1 LVLSK
6 PNIIK
11 EIHSSFLEVGCQV
24 IETDTFGANKVVS
37 QDYNLAEKT
46 YQINK
51 RAAEIA
57 KEVANDF
64 SSSNF
69 PRFVSGSV
77 GPGNKLPTL
86 EQIDFDTLT
95 KSYQIQIEGL
105 IDGNV
110 DMIQIETAQDLLQ
123 IKAALFATFKVFQ
136 KKKLKIPIIVQ
147 VTMAENGKML
157 VGSDMLTALTV
168 LEPYDI
174 DVIGLNCGT
183 GPKSMKEHV
192 RILSHYSPKY
202 ISVIPNA
209 GLPENINGKIV
220 YKLSSEEFSDTLAHY
235 VKDFGVNIVGGCCGT
250 TPNHLKALVDA
261 VKDISPL
268 KRSPQ
273 LEPSATSLYD
283 IQNFSVSPKPL
294 IIGER
299 TNANGSKRFREF
311 LKNEDWDKMVEIAL
325 DQQREGAHLLDVSTA
340 YVGRDEKT
348 DMSRLIFRLN
358 KEIEIP
364 LMIDT
369 IDVSVMEEALK
380 RISGKAI
387 INSVNF
393 EDGVDKVK
401 TVISLCKDFGA
412 ALVCLA
418 IDEDGMAFSV
428 EKKIEIARR
437 FYNLA
442 INCGMNPS
450 NLFFDT
456 LTFSLGTRD
465 EQYFNAAKNSLAAIH
480 RIKIGIPEMFTIL
493 GISNVSYG
501 LNTGLRKV
509 LNSVFFHYAIESG
522 LDAAILHAGNII
534 SLHEISQNERKL
546 CNELIFNNRKPD
558 YDPLKGLIELFT
570 EKWGKEKKKREI
582 RTLCIEEL
590 LPNQIING
598 TKYNLEKTLDEALKK
613 YKPIEIINHFLLKG
627 MEKVGKLFD
636 SGEMQLPFVLKS
648 SEVMKTAVGYLEKYM
663 PKIEMKYKGSIIL
676 ATVKG
681 DVHDIGKNLAGV
693 ILSNNGIKVIDLG
706 VKQTA
711 DNIIQAIRKFN
722 PDCVGLSGL
731 LVKSTMI
738 MKEDLEIFNEE
749 NISIPVI
756 CGGAALFKQYVKTQL
771 NTLYKGDVYYA
782 ADAFDGLRIMQNL
795 IKEKGLS
802 KLRQKLNTSISNA
815 KEVREKVPEEKIRVY
830 SRPFAVSKSTLTQAT
845 IPSPPF
851 WGTKIIKN
859 IPLSRIFPYINK
871 KSLYFKQ
878 WQLKMKPDNQETCIW
893 EFSLPRWIQIPKS
906 KFLGQNVIQRG
917 DSILKKMKSQAIAE
931 SIIQPKVVYGYFP
944 CLATEDSLIIFY
956 PKSDKVRLEF
966 YFPRQKN
973 EPYLSITDYFQPKAD
988 EPLAHRKYGSQEKDV
1003 VAIMLVTIGK
1013 EASEKSKEL
1022 LENDSYE
1029 NYLYWHGFSVVMAE
1043 ALAEYWHKEIRK
1055 ELQIDKA
1062 DSREIVRQ
1070 LPVRRPDNPRFN
1082 RGGMEGGADRK
1093 EYQGARYSLGY
1104 PSCPDIEQ
1112 QRKIFMLLKPER
1124 IGVTLSET
1132 FQLIPEQ
1139 SISAFIVHHPQAR
1152 YFSV

>member
-1 LVLSK
+1 MNKFLSLLKDKIVVFDGAMGTSIQSLNLSPDEFWGKDGCNEILVLSK
-6 PNIIK
+6 PNVIK

-24 IETDTFGANKVVS
+24 IETDTFGANKVVL

-46 YQINK
+46 YLINK
-51 RAAEIA
+51 IAAQIA

-64 SSSNF
+64 STSDF

-86 EQIDFDTLT
+86 GQIDFDTLA

-110 DMIQIETAQDLLQ
+110 DIIQIETAQDLLQ
-123 IKAALFATFKVFQ
+123 VKAALFATFKIFQ
-136 KKKLKIPIIVQ
+136 KKKKRIPIIVQ
-147 VTMAENGKML
+147 VTMEKNGKTL
-157 VGSDMLTALTV
+157 LGTDMLTALTV

-183 GPKSMKEHV
+183 GPKSMNEHI
-192 RILSHYSPKY
+192 RILFHYSPKY

-220 YKLSSEEFSDTLAHY
+220 YNLPPEEFSNTLACY
-235 VKDFGVNIVGGCCGT
+235 VKNFGVNIVGGCCGT
-250 TPNHLKALVDA
+250 TPKHLKALVDA
-261 VKDISPL
+261 VQDISPI

-273 LEPSATSLYD
+273 IEPSVASLYD

-311 LKNEDWDKMVEIAL
+311 LKNEDWDRMVEMAL

-340 YVGRDEKT
+340 YAGRKEKE
-348 DMSRLIFRLN
+348 DMYKFIFRLN

-369 IDVSVMEEALK
+369 IDVTVMQEALK
-380 RISGKAI
+380 RISGKAA

-393 EDGVDKVK
+393 EDGEEKVK
-401 TVISLCKDFGA
+401 RVISLCKYFGA

-428 EKKIEIARR
+428 ERKIEIAKR
-437 FYNLA
+437 FYELA

-456 LTFSLGTRD
+456 LTFSLGTGDR
-465 EQYFNAAKNSLAAIH
+465 QYFNAAKNSLAAIH
-480 RIKIGIPEMFTIL
+480 QIKNEFPMMFTIL

-501 LNTGLRKV
+501 LNAKLRKV
-509 LNSVFFHYAIESG
+509 LNSVFLHYAIESG
-522 LDAAILHAGNII
+522 LDAAILHAGKII
-534 SLHEISQNERKL
+534 PLHEISQRERAL
-546 CNELIFNNRKPD
+546 CKDLIFNNRTFD
-558 YDPLKGLIELFT
+558 YEPLRELIELSLR
-570 EKWGKEKKKREI
+570 KKEKKARAI
-582 RTLCIEEL
+582 SYLSLEESL
-590 LPNQIING
+590 QYHIIDG
-598 TKYNLEKTLDEALKK
+598 TKYNLEKTLNKALNK
-613 YKPIEIINHFLLKG
+613 YKPFEIINHFLLAG

-648 SEVMKTAVGYLEKYM
+648 AEVMKTAVNYLEKYM
-663 PKIEMKYKGSIIL
+663 PKAEMKYKGSIIL

-681 DVHDIGKNLAGV
+681 DVHDIGKNLAGI

-749 NISIPVI
+749 SISIPVI
-756 CGGAALFKQYVKTQL
+756 CGGAALSKEYVKTQL
-771 NTLYKGDVYYA
+771 NTLYKSGVYYA

-795 IKEKGLS
+795 IKEKQSES
-802 KLRQKLNTSISNA
+802 KQKLHISLNKRGRYIKEKTFQDSAAKSIISQ
-815 KEVREKVPEEKIRVY
+815 VH
-830 SRPFAVSKSTLTQAT
+830 
-845 IPSPPF
+845 IPTRPF
-851 WGTKIIKN
+851 WGTKIVEN
-859 IPLSRIFPYINK
+859 ISLSQIFPYINK

-878 WQLKMKPDNQETCIW
+878 WQFKIKPDEVKTSIW
-893 EFSLPRWIQIPKS
+893 E
-906 KFLGQNVIQRG
+906 LGE
-917 DSILKKMKSQAIAE
+917 SILKKLKGQAINE
-931 SIIQPKVVYGYFP
+931 STIKPKVVYGYFP
-944 CLATEDSLIIFY
+944 CQATENTLVIFD
-956 PKSDKVRLEF
+956 PELNKEILKF
-966 YFPRQKN
+966 HFPRQKN
-973 EPYLSITDYFQPKAD
+973 EPYLSITDYF
-988 EPLAHRKYGSQEKDV
+988 RKYGSQEKDV
-1003 VAIMLVTIGK
+1003 VATMLVTIGK

-1022 LENDSYE
+1022 LENNSYE
-1029 NYLYWHGFSVVMAE
+1029 NYLYWHGFSVVVAE

-1062 DSREIVRQ
+1062 DSREI
-1070 LPVRRPDNPRFN
+1070 
-1082 RGGMEGGADRK
+1082 EGLFRK
-1093 EYQGARYSLGY
+1093 EYQGARYSFGY

-1139 SISAFIVHHPQAR
+1139 SISAAIVHHPQAK
-1152 YFSV
+1152 YFSI

>member
-1 LVLSK
+1 MNKFLSLLKDKIVVFDGAMGTSIQTMNLCPDDFWGKEGCNEILVLSR

-24 IETDTFGANKVVS
+24 IETNTFGANKVVL
-37 QDYNLAEKT
+37 QDYNFAEKT

-86 EQIDFDTLT
+86 GQIDFDTLARA
-95 KSYQIQIEGL
+95 YQIQIEGL

-110 DMIQIETAQDLLQ
+110 DIIQIETAQDLLQ

-136 KKKLKIPIIVQ
+136 KRKLKIPIIVQ
-147 VTMAENGKML
+147 VTMGKNGKML
-157 VGSDMLTALTV
+157 LGTDMLTALTV
-168 LEPYDI
+168 LEPLDI

-220 YKLSSEEFSDTLAHY
+220 YNLLPEEFSNTLAHY

-261 VKDISPL
+261 VKDTFPI
-268 KRSPQ
+268 KRTFQ
-273 LEPSATSLYD
+273 LEPSAASLYD

-299 TNANGSKRFREF
+299 TNANGSKGFREF
-311 LKNEDWDKMVEIAL
+311 LKNEDWDKMVEMAL

-369 IDVSVMEEALK
+369 TDITVMEETLK
-380 RISGKAI
+380 RIGGKAI

-393 EDGVDKVK
+393 EDGEDKVK

-428 EKKIEIARR
+428 NKKVEIARR
-437 FYNLA
+437 FYDLA
-442 INCGMNPS
+442 INCGMSPS

-456 LTFSLGTRD
+456 LTFSLGTGDR
-465 EQYFNAAKNSLAAIH
+465 QYFNAAKNSLAAIH
-480 RIKIGIPEMFTIL
+480 QIRNEFPRMFTIL
-493 GISNVSYG
+493 GISNVSFG
-501 LNTGLRKV
+501 LNGKLRKV
-509 LNSVFFHYAIESG
+509 LNSVFLHYAIESG

-534 SLHEISQNERKL
+534 PLHQISQNERKF
-546 CNELIFNNRKPD
+546 CKDLIFNSRKPD
-558 YDPLKGLIELFT
+558 YDPLTGLIELFR
-570 EKWGKEKKKREI
+570 EKVGKEKKKREI

-590 LPNQIING
+590 LPNQVING

-613 YKPIEIINHFLLKG
+613 YKPIEIINRFLLKG
-627 MEKVGKLFD
+627 MEKVGELFD

-648 SEVMKTAVGYLEKYM
+648 AEVMKTAVNYLEKYM
-663 PKIEMKYKGSIIL
+663 PKAEMKYKGSIIL

-681 DVHDIGKNLAGV
+681 DVHDIGKNLAGI
-693 ILSNNGIKVIDLG
+693 ILSNNGIRVIDLG

-731 LVKSTMI
+731 LVKSTMV
-738 MKEDLEIFNEE
+738 MKEDLEIFNEG
-749 NISIPVI
+749 NLSIPFI
-756 CGGAALFKQYVKTQL
+756 CGGAALSKQYVKTQL
-771 NTLYKGDVYYA
+771 NTLYQGDVYYA
-782 ADAFDGLRIMQNL
+782 ADAFDGLKIMQNL
-795 IKEKGLS
+795 IKEKR
-802 KLRQKLNTSISNA
+802 KLLESTEKSDTTIIKA
-815 KEVREKVPEEKIRVY
+815 KAVKEKIRVY
-830 SRPFAVSKSTLTQAT
+830 SRPFAVSKSILTQAT
-845 IPSPPF
+845 IPEPPF
-851 WGTKIIKN
+851 WGTKIIKD
-859 IPLSRIFPYINK
+859 ISLSQIFPCINK

-878 WQLKMKPDNQETCIW
+878 WQLKIKPDKPEACIW
-893 EFSLPRWIQIPKS
+893 EF
-906 KFLGQNVIQRG
+906 G
-917 DSILKKMKSQAIAE
+917 DSILKKMKAQAIAE

-944 CLATEDSLIIFY
+944 CLATENALIIFD
-956 PKSDKVRLEF
+956 PKVNKERLKF

-973 EPYLSITDYFQPKAD
+973 KLYLSITNYF
-988 EPLAHRKYGSQEKDV
+988 RKYTPDEIEKDV
-1003 VAIMLVTIGK
+1003 VAIILVTIGK
-1013 EASEKSKEL
+1013 EASEKSKLL
-1022 LENDSYE
+1022 LENNSYA
-1029 NYLYWHGFSVVMAE
+1029 NYLYWHGFSVVVAE
-1043 ALAEYWHKEIRK
+1043 ALAEYWHKRIRE

-1062 DSREIVRQ
+1062 DSPEI
-1070 LPVRRPDNPRFN
+1070 
-1082 RGGMEGGADRK
+1082 EGLFRK

-1112 QRKIFMLLKPER
+1112 QIKIFKLLKPER
-1124 IGVTLSET
+1124 IDVTLSET

-1139 SISAFIVHHPQAR
+1139 SISAIIVHHPEAK
-1152 YFSV
+1152 YFAI

>member
-1 LVLSK
+1 MNKFLGLLRDKIVVFDGAMGTSIQSLNLSPDEFWGKDGCNEILVLSK
-6 PNIIK
+6 PNVIK

-24 IETDTFGANKVVS
+24 IETDTFGANKVVLY
-37 QDYNLAEKT
+37 DYDLAEKT
-46 YQINK
+46 YLINK
-51 RAAEIA
+51 TAAQIA

-64 SSSNF
+64 STSDF

-86 EQIDFDTLT
+86 GQIDFDTLR
-95 KSYQIQIEGL
+95 KSYQIQIAGL

-147 VTMAENGKML
+147 VTMEKNGKML

-168 LEPYDI
+168 LEPYGI

-183 GPKSMKEHV
+183 GPKSMKEQI
-192 RILSHYSPKY
+192 RTLSHYSPKY
-202 ISVIPNA
+202 LSVIPNA

-220 YKLSSEEFSDTLAHY
+220 YNLSPEEFSNTLAYY
-235 VKDFGVNIVGGCCGT
+235 VKNFGVNIVGGCCGT
-250 TPNHLKALVDA
+250 SPKHLKPLVDA
-261 VKDISPL
+261 VQDISPI
-268 KRSPQ
+268 KRTPQ
-273 LEPSATSLYD
+273 IEPSAASLYD

-311 LKNEDWDKMVEIAL
+311 LKNEDWDKMVEMAL
-325 DQQREGAHLLDVSTA
+325 QQQREGAHLLDVSTA

-348 DMSRLIFRLN
+348 DMSQFIFRLN

-364 LMIDT
+364 LTIDT
-369 IDVSVMEEALK
+369 TNITVMEEALK
-380 RISGKAI
+380 RIGGKAI

-393 EDGVDKVK
+393 EDGEERVK

-428 EKKIEIARR
+428 EKKIKIAKR
-437 FYNLA
+437 FYELA

-456 LTFSLGTRD
+456 LTFSLGTGDR
-465 EQYFNAAKNSLAAIH
+465 QYFNAAKDSLAAI
-480 RIKIGIPEMFTIL
+480 RQIKNGFPRMFTIL
-493 GISNVSYG
+493 GISNVSFG
-501 LNTGLRKV
+501 LNAKLRKV
-509 LNSVFFHYAIESG
+509 LNSVFLHYAIESG
-522 LDAAILHAGNII
+522 LDAAILHAGKVIPLHQI
-534 SLHEISQNERKL
+534 SKKERIL
-546 CNELIFNNRKPD
+546 CKDLIFNNRKPD

-570 EKWGKEKKKREI
+570 GKGDKEKKKREI

-613 YKPIEIINHFLLKG
+613 YKPFEIINRFLLVG

-648 SEVMKTAVGYLEKYM
+648 AEVMKTAVGYLEKYM
-663 PKIEMKYKGSIIL
+663 PKAEMKYKGSIIL

-681 DVHDIGKNLAGV
+681 DVHDIGKNLAGI
-693 ILSNNGIKVIDLG
+693 ILSNNGIRVIDLG
-706 VKQTA
+706 VKQTV
-711 DNIIQAIRKFN
+711 DNIIKAIRDFN
-722 PDCVGLSGL
+722 PNCIGLSGL
-731 LVKSTMI
+731 LVKSTMV

-749 NISIPVI
+749 SISIPVI
-756 CGGAALFKQYVKTQL
+756 CGGAALSKDYVEKQLDTAYRGNVF
-771 NTLYKGDVYYA
+771 YA
-782 ADAFDGLRIMQNL
+782 ADAFDGLKIMQKL
-795 IKEKGLS
+795 IKKEKRLS
-802 KLRQKLNTSISNA
+802 KLRQKLNTSIMEA
-815 KEVREKVPEEKIRVY
+815 KEVREKVPEAKIRVY
-830 SRPFAVSKSTLTQAT
+830 SRPFAVSKSILTQVT
-845 IPSPPF
+845 IPTPPF
-851 WGTKIIKN
+851 WGTKIVEN
-859 IPLSRIFPYINK
+859 ISLSKIFPYINK

-878 WQLKMKPDNQETCIW
+878 WQFKIKQDEVKISIW
-893 EFSLPRWIQIPKS
+893 E
-906 KFLGQNVIQRG
+906 LGE
-917 DSILKKMKSQAIAE
+917 SILKKLKEQAINE
-931 SIIQPKVVYGYFP
+931 STIKPKVVYGYFP
-944 CLATEDSLIIFY
+944 CQAMENGLVIFDH
-956 PKSDKVRLEF
+956 KLNKEILKF
-966 YFPRQKN
+966 HFPRQKN
-973 EPYLSITDYFQPKAD
+973 EPYLSITDYF
-988 EPLAHRKYGSQEKDV
+988 RKYGSQEKDV

-1013 EASEKSKEL
+1013 EASKKSKLL

-1029 NYLYWHGFSVVMAE
+1029 NYLYWHGFSVVIAE
-1043 ALAEYWHKEIRK
+1043 ALAEYWHKRIRE

-1062 DSREIVRQ
+1062 DSPEIKG
-1070 LPVRRPDNPRFN
+1070 LF
-1082 RGGMEGGADRK
+1082 RK
-1093 EYQGARYSLGY
+1093 EYQGVRYSFGY

-1124 IGVTLSET
+1124 IGATLSET

-1139 SISAFIVHHPQAR
+1139 SISAFIVHHSEAK
-1152 YFSV
+1152 YFAI